1 MIMKTARRA
10 LTVLLTVLLVASCTA
25 AFALTRLDESKYAF
39 TKVGEQQNVNENV
52 TFQKYTLKSG
62 VNETVVDAVALEF
75 STADGYIPMAFMGY
89 AGTSATVSYNDNN
102 NDGEMSR
109 GHAEIAAEK
118 YGYEVVGA
126 INGSFFSMDQGGNG
140 QYGTLVDYIISNGK
154 VMSAH
159 AGDACEVVAFM
170 SDGTFQVVNSM
181 IDYALYING
190 QSVGSLY
197 YINKTSGTK
206 NAGNWGNGFYYF
218 DTSCGRVTDTHKE
231 VMGYNVLCKKLD
243 NTDLVVGGTLKGE
256 VISVTETTEGAQV
269 SDGYNDVSDK
279 FDIFVKSTSPNAK
292 FVKNLKAGDS
302 INISVTETVEASREI
317 IEKANSVIENVGW
330 LVKDGVDQTQ
340 IKSSIGTHS
349 VDLKAR
355 WTAFGRKADGSYVF
369 FTTDSQTTDGSSYS
383 TGNSPCATLQ
393 DVAKAMISLGCVDV
407 IRMDG
412 GGSVQMYAANDGSGN
427 PGYLMVTEGYIRPV
441 SDCILIVKKSS
452 ATNETVTKA
461 LKDAAEAAKK
471 AENIETAVQDVLDEI
486 DAMLEKEPN
495 PVESDARRLLMKL
508 MAAQSGKD
516 ELNAQI
522 ANAAGIKY
530 SDYSFEVL
538 EEIRS
543 AYDYATEVFGDPEA
557 TGADVSKA
565 TEDLRYWLALSGEQD
580 ISLSKGAS
588 YKVDLNGGKNYTNFE
603 NVLVDDLK
611 RLTDGAADSLEGTST
626 AYSAW
631 QGSPIITLDLGA
643 QKSVQKFVIHAA
655 RMLDWGIST
664 PRGVTVSVSNDGNTF
679 TQVGSASAKD
689 VSVEG
694 KGTSEI
700 GVLVNESTALGWN
713 AYRITIEPEQ
723 AASCRYVRFEFKLQ
737 GSFLW
742 LTELEAVQSVEPIS
756 DAVYITGI
764 NRTVYSD
771 DCCVFTH
778 EAGNLKENDGAVNA
792 KWTQNVFLKW
802 SEEDGCYIVTKNAA
816 GGGKAPD
823 VTLAEDEV
831 LVAVHGDIG
840 QPGNPNKVYATKNF
854 PKGTKVA
861 LYGVD
866 VQNGKLSIAPFMR
879 VYHAPEPDPVTL
891 PGDLNNDGELD
902 AVDYIK
908 LKKSILGSLELTADE
923 MLRADVNGDG
933 EIDALDYIMLKKKVL
948 QG

>member
-1 MIMKTARRA
+1 MIMKTARRVLA
-10 LTVLLTVLLVASCTA
+10 VLLTILLVASCTA

-39 TKVGEQQNVNENV
+39 TKVGEQTNVNENV

-89 AGTSATVSYNDNN
+89 AGTSATVEKHYQ
-102 NDGEMSR
+102 
-109 GHAEIAAEK
+109 IATDK

-170 SDGTFQVVNSM
+170 SDGTFQVVSSM

-218 DTSCGRVTDTHKE
+218 DTSCGRVTDTHSE

-243 NTDLVVGGTLKGE
+243 HTDLVVGGTLKGE

-269 SDGYNDVSDK
+269 SEGYDDVSDK

-292 FVKNLKAGDS
+292 FVKDLKAGDS

-317 IEKANSVIENVGW
+317 IESANSVIENVGW

-340 IKSSIGTHS
+340 IKTSIGTHS

-412 GGSVQMYAANDGSGN
+412 GGSVAMYAANDGSGN
-427 PGYLMVTEGYIRPV
+427 PGYLMVTDGYVRPV
-441 SDCILIVKKSS
+441 SDCILIVKKDT
-452 ATNETVTKA
+452 AADADVTKA
-461 LKDAAEAAKK
+461 LKDKVEEVKK
-471 AENIETAVQDVLDEI
+471 DEDLDASVQEVLDEI
-486 DAMLEKEPN
+486 EAFLFKEPA
-495 PVESDARRLLMKL
+495 PILSDARRLLMKL
-508 MAAQSGKD
+508 NAALSGKD

-530 SDYSFEVL
+530 NDYSFEVL
-538 EEIRS
+538 EKIRA
-543 AYDYATEVFGDPEA
+543 AYDVATEVFGDPEA
-557 TGADVSKA
+557 TAAAVAEA
-565 TEDLRYWLALSGEQD
+565 TEDLRYWLAMTGKQD
-580 ISLSKGAS
+580 FSLSKGVS
-588 YKVDLNGGKNYTNFE
+588 YTVDLNGAKNYTNFE
-603 NVLVDDLK
+603 NVLVDDLI
-611 RLTDGAADSLEGTST
+611 RLTDGAADGLEGTST
-626 AYSAW
+626 IYSAW
-631 QGSPIITLDLGA
+631 QGAPTITLDLGSR
-643 QKSVQKFVIHAA
+643 KSVQAFVVHAA

-664 PRGVTVSVSNDGNTF
+664 PRGITVSVSDDGKNFREVAT
-679 TQVGSASAKD
+679 ASAKD
-689 VSVEG
+689 VTVEG

-700 GVLVNESTALGWN
+700 GELVNSSAALSWN
-713 AYRITIEPEQ
+713 AFRVYLEPENAVQ
-723 AASCRYVRFEFKLQ
+723 CRYVRFDFKLQ
-737 GSFLW
+737 GSFIW
-742 LTELEAVQSVEPIS
+742 LTELEAVQVVEPIN

-764 NRTVYSD
+764 NRTVYTD

-802 SEEDGCYIVTKNAA
+802 SEEDGCYIVTKNTA

-831 LVAVHGDIG
+831 LVAVHGDVG
-840 QPGNPNKVYATKNF
+840 GAGNPNKVYAAKNF
-854 PKGTKVA
+854 PKGTKVG

-866 VQNGKLSIAPFMR
+866 VVNGKLSIAPFMR
-879 VYHAPEPDPVTL
+879 VYQEPEPDGI

-908 LKKSILGSLELTADE
+908 LKKAILGSLELTPDE
-923 MLRADVNGDG
+923 ESRADVNGDG
-933 EIDALDYIMLKKKVL
+933 EIDALDYIMLKKIVL
-948 QG
+948 KG